1 MNKFLCILF
10 GIFVSGAGYS
20 ADMIADITDTVHTE
34 FGVYHPYPVDV
45 NPACTPYAIDS
56 GFTNVANF
64 DSFTF
69 TACEESLLLNNAFVS
84 TPSARMEIYD
94 IYNEVR
100 EREMP
105 IFVSCDALLHTYHIL
120 YDKLLQTAEI
130 ERLVGDIENLTD
142 TLYSKVKEEWD
153 SASAPSVKEALQ
165 RNLAYLSVAK
175 CLLNTTF
182 TPLPE
187 VETLVDTELALVYAH
202 KGYTPSPIFEC
213 AEDYSQYVP
222 RGHYTKSDT
231 LERYFRAMMWYG
243 RMTFAMRAV
252 VAGDYVCVP
261 DTILQTRMAVLL
273 VHGIHNIE
281 VAGEPGT
288 DVWERVYLPTMFF
301 VGKSDDIH
309 LEQYTQIA
317 EGVYGAGFA
326 SLPPDS
332 FANDVL
338 LNEFIAKANTLPDPA
353 IPTLTPKGFRF
364 MGQRFV
370 PDSWMFSQLTFDRI
384 PGERL
389 FPRGLD
395 VMSVLGSE
403 HAYEILDQ
411 IYDETAYEGYPGKM
425 SYLKAYFSALPDATW
440 AQNLYWNW
448 LYCLMPFTF
457 AKGTGFPTFMQNE
470 AWTRKELYGAL
481 GSWSELRHDTIL
493 YAKQS
498 VSPPTGSPSESY
510 TIHGY
515 VEPNPWAF
523 ARLASLVKYTKEGLK
538 ELDLLYYDF
547 EARLIGLEN
556 SLLVLKIIAE
566 KELTNQSI
574 SYGED
579 RAITGIG
586 AEIAK
591 LVIFDE
597 YEPYPGYDFC
607 GLPKYP
613 PPDDQMP
620 VIADVH
626 TDANLMQCLEEGVG
640 YPFNLYVI
648 VPLNGELTVCW
659 GAGFSYYEFKQ
670 PISNRLT
677 DEQWQT
683 ILQTDPPDVPIW
695 AASFVDTSQLGA
707 VPNPEYYYG
716 AGFCWC
722 IQQFGVEERELS
734 PSVDGKSLELRVYPN
749 PSGRGADIRFQIP
762 DYKLQIKD
770 MRLTVH
776 DISGRLVRELRVE
789 SKEFRV
795 EWNGRDSAGKQV
807 PQGIYFINLKLG
819 DFEKVCK
826 FVLVR

>member
-10 GIFVSGAGYS
+10 GIFVSGVGYS
-20 ADMIADITDTVHTE
+20 DMIADITDTVHTE

-84 TPSARMEIYD
+84 TQSARMEIYD
-94 IYNEVR
+94 IYNEAR

-120 YDKLLQTAEI
+120 YDKLLQTAEV
-130 ERLVGDIENLTD
+130 ERLIGDIENLTD
-142 TLYSKVKEEWD
+142 TLYSKVKTEWD
-153 SASAPSVKEALQ
+153 SASVPSVKEAL
-165 RNLAYLSVAK
+165 RLDLAYLGVAK
-175 CLLNTTF
+175 SLLEPSF
-182 TPLPE
+182 APLPE
-187 VETLVDTELALVYAH
+187 VEALVDTELALIYAH
-202 KGYTPSPIFEC
+202 TGYVPSPIFDYY
-213 AEDYSQYVP
+213 EDYSQYVP

-243 RMTFAMRAV
+243 RMTFEIDAL
-252 VAGDYVCVP
+252 P
-261 DTILQTRMAVLL
+261 TRMAVLL
-273 VHGIHNIE
+273 VHSIHNID
-281 VAGEPGT
+281 VAGEPGA

-309 LEQYTQIA
+309 LWQYTQIA
-317 EGVYGAGFA
+317 EEVYGAGFA

-338 LNEFIAKANTLPDPA
+338 LNEFMAKADSLPDPA
-353 IPTLTPKGFRF
+353 ISTLTPKGLRF

-370 PDSWMFSQLTFDRI
+370 PDSWMLDTLVFY
-384 PGERL
+384 PERL
-389 FPRGLD
+389 MPRGLD
-395 VMSVLGSE
+395 VMAVLGSE

-411 IYDETAYEGYPGKM
+411 VYHETDLPKYVTTM
-425 SYLKAYFSALPDATW
+425 DYLKAHFAALPDATW

-457 AKGTGFPTFMQNE
+457 AKGSGFPTFMQNE

-498 VSPPTGSPSESY
+498 ESPTGVPPPVPPTV
-510 TIHGY
+510 HGY

-523 ARLASLVKYTKEGLK
+523 ARLASLVKYTREGLK
-538 ELDLLYYDF
+538 GLDLLCSDF
-547 EARLIGLEN
+547 EARLIGLETL
-556 SLLVLKIIAE
+556 LLVLKTIAE
-566 KELTNQSI
+566 KELTNKSLT
-574 SYGED
+574 YGED
-579 RAITGIG
+579 RAITGVG
-586 AEIAK
+586 AEIGELLA
-591 LVIFDE
+591 FDE
-597 YEPYPGYDFC
+597 FGYYGESYLSPRHDC
-607 GLPKYP
+607 
-613 PPDDQMP
+613 DDQMP

-626 TDANLMQCLEEGVG
+626 TDPNTASCLEEGVG

-659 GAGFSYYEFKQ
+659 GAGFSYYEFHQ

-677 DEQWQT
+677 DEEWQT
-683 ILQTDPPDVPIW
+683 ILQTDPPDVPVW
-695 AASFVDTSQLGA
+695 ATSFVDTSQLCA
-707 VPNPEYYYG
+707 IPNPEYYYCG
-716 AGFCWC
+716 EEWY

-734 PSVDGKSLELRVYPN
+734 PLADGKSLELRVYPN
-749 PSGRGADIRFQIP
+749 PSGGGADIRFQIP
-762 DYKLQIKD
+762 DCKLQIFAESCGKD

-776 DISGRLVRELRVE
+776 DISGRLVRELRVG

-795 EWNGRDSAGKQV
+795 EWNGRDGMGKQV
-807 PQGIYFINLKLG
+807 PQGIYFIKLKSG